1 VGTEK
6 TLRFR
11 PAVVVCVG
19 EQGRA
24 VGAQLATLLSEWADA
39 DDPRR
44 AGVALLE
51 VDQRRGASAAGKA
64 GDVASGLAGGWM
76 DARLDAEGF
85 FGGPRQAGD
94 VPLRRLIVESLRGRE
109 ADVDDPG
116 RVGVLDDR
124 VVWRIEEAGYVV
136 PRAMV
141 VVWIVAAASSPLL
154 KPVAEEV
161 RRGLASERVDN
172 WLLLALPNVY
182 PRDPEQHAAQAQEC
196 ASQPWNDLLVS
207 YNGSAPIATYAYV
220 FETQSER
227 GTFWE
232 HEDDVAVATAEAV
245 FVLTA
250 SGITTTREYED
261 MLRRST
267 HHMVRDPYERMSGI
281 GTSRLYFPRA
291 HAEQYSANQ
300 LGAELMRLWA
310 QTEESELAPTATGA
324 LRSSAR
330 AVVVELRSQIADDS
344 SVVRGGRPSPRISAQ
359 AVSRARP
366 LPRRSAD
373 AGLIFRHF
381 TQPELRRVADGRRD
395 LPSRLAEQREKAEEG
410 FAIWAQSIRPEWERT
425 ERALDRKLTTKAE
438 ELVLEGVGGVS
449 RARTYLDEVHHLL
462 IAERERLARQR
473 EERAIA
479 YGRFLDAMDLAAEG
493 PWLTDAQAAPAMA
506 ASARVVPQS
515 APRPGMPAYAVPAP
529 VAPGALP
536 SGVPGSSS
544 YPSYPS
550 YPSYGPGPSYQSY
563 PSYPSSSYPSYP
575 PAAQPAPELA
585 PGLAPGIATT
595 AGPQFTPTGFTP
607 APEAR
612 GRWPI
617 VYTSAPLGPGG
628 WPARPAAVGTMSDP
642 YAPTPRYGPISG
654 AAVPVAPDPI
664 SDPSLPSLPSFPSVS
679 GPISEP
685 SLPTMQPMQ
694 RLPSSPT
701 GPVGPSGASSA
712 SGGAGAATGGPM
724 PLDPPTG
731 PIGAGGRQGMQT
743 LPPSTWSAP
752 LAQQPPYQGAISQGV
767 PPASPPSFPSYP
779 SLPSYLAPSAPV
791 APGAPFAPPVT
802 GAPMVVALEPPAH
815 EERVIAK
822 LVSRVRFYEARRPR
836 PATLIGT
843 GLVALTPLVFL
854 GQALAPAAWLD
865 RPFGLLELTAA
876 LAALVAVVAMAY
888 AGMRAR
894 QVGRAAD
901 DLRTIYGRVFA
912 DRCECYEDA
921 RREAIVTGLL
931 ARVRR
936 VVDRLSQW
944 ETFATTMAETM
955 EREAATVERALFD
968 GAIGRRN
975 VLVANRK
982 RLNPQSYRLADLE
995 VDVSTRRRRHPVDG
1009 YEWHSDLTAMLPR
1022 LSKRLMG
1029 GVSFLEADPSQ
1040 VVTPV
1045 RAFCA
1050 DVVRPYLSGE
1060 IADLSA
1066 AFELLPP
1073 DEATA
1078 YLDAMMERSAI
1089 LYRPV
1094 DPPRGALAFV
1104 AARDEHQEYMSGK
1117 KQPTEPILLRISDR
1131 GWLGVLRLVPGGSL
1145 PTFGMPDAAQR
1156 KPVLNQ
1162 PTWSSG
1168 PSGSIYPPSS
1178 SAFSQPLSQQ
1188 LSQPPSQP
1196 PSQPLNRPPDPVRA
1210 PNTRPRF
1217 AGSASTNLSQPLGLS
1232 QSTDAW
1238 QGAASWEPRQ
1248 PTNSTWLLDGTGQ
1261 PNSTRLQS

>member
-1 VGTEK
+1 
-6 TLRFR
+6 
-11 PAVVVCVG
+11 
-19 EQGRA
+19 
-24 VGAQLATLLSEWADA
+24 
-39 DDPRR
+39 
-44 AGVALLE
+44 
-51 VDQRRGASAAGKA
+51 
-64 GDVASGLAGGWM
+64 
-76 DARLDAEGF
+76 
-85 FGGPRQAGD
+85 
-94 VPLRRLIVESLRGRE
+94 
-109 ADVDDPG
+109 
-116 RVGVLDDR
+116 
-124 VVWRIEEAGYVV
+124 
-136 PRAMV
+136 
-141 VVWIVAAASSPLL
+141 
-154 KPVAEEV
+154 
-161 RRGLASERVDN
+161 
-172 WLLLALPNVY
+172 
-182 PRDPEQHAAQAQEC
+182 
-196 ASQPWNDLLVS
+196 
-207 YNGSAPIATYAYV
+207 
-220 FETQSER
+220 
-227 GTFWE
+227 
-232 HEDDVAVATAEAV
+232 
-245 FVLTA
+245 
-250 SGITTTREYED
+250 
-261 MLRRST
+261 
-267 HHMVRDPYERMSGI
+267 
-281 GTSRLYFPRA
+281 
-291 HAEQYSANQ
+291 
-300 LGAELMRLWA
+300 
-310 QTEESELAPTATGA
+310 
-324 LRSSAR
+324 
-330 AVVVELRSQIADDS
+330 
-344 SVVRGGRPSPRISAQ
+344 
-359 AVSRARP
+359 
-366 LPRRSAD
+366 
-373 AGLIFRHF
+373 
-381 TQPELRRVADGRRD
+381 
-395 LPSRLAEQREKAEEG
+395 
-410 FAIWAQSIRPEWERT
+410 
-425 ERALDRKLTTKAE
+425 
-438 ELVLEGVGGVS
+438 
-449 RARTYLDEVHHLL
+449 
-462 IAERERLARQR
+462 
-473 EERAIA
+473 
-479 YGRFLDAMDLAAEG
+479 
-493 PWLTDAQAAPAMA
+493 
-506 ASARVVPQS
+506 
-515 APRPGMPAYAVPAP
+515 
-529 VAPGALP
+529 
-536 SGVPGSSS
+536 
-544 YPSYPS
+544 
-550 YPSYGPGPSYQSY
+550 
-563 PSYPSSSYPSYP
+563 
-575 PAAQPAPELA
+575 
-585 PGLAPGIATT
+585 
-595 AGPQFTPTGFTP
+595 
-607 APEAR
+607 
-612 GRWPI
+612 
-617 VYTSAPLGPGG
+617 
-628 WPARPAAVGTMSDP
+628 
-642 YAPTPRYGPISG
+642 
-654 AAVPVAPDPI
+654 
-664 SDPSLPSLPSFPSVS
+664 
-679 GPISEP
+679 
-685 SLPTMQPMQ
+685 
-694 RLPSSPT
+694 
-701 GPVGPSGASSA
+701 
-712 SGGAGAATGGPM
+712 
-724 PLDPPTG
+724 
-731 PIGAGGRQGMQT
+731 
-743 LPPSTWSAP
+743 
-752 LAQQPPYQGAISQGV
+752 
-767 PPASPPSFPSYP
+767 
-779 SLPSYLAPSAPV
+779 
-791 APGAPFAPPVT
+791 VT
-802 GAPMVVALEPPAH
+802 GAPMVVALDPPAH

-1089 LYRPV
+1089 LYHPV

-1117 KQPTEPILLRISDR
+1117 KRPTEPILLRISDR

-1188 LSQPPSQP
+1188 LSHPL
-1196 PSQPLNRPPDPVRA
+1196 SQPLNRPPDPVRA

-1217 AGSASTNLSQPLGLS
+1217 AGPASTNLSLPLGLS

-1248 PTNSTWLLDGTGQ
+1248 PTSSTWLLDGTDQ
-1261 PNSTRLQS
+1261 PNSTRR